1 MKESVEIFI
10 RPDGLEIHTPFKQET
25 EFIPH
30 PVTDLGRR
38 VTRCCEDKNPSGL
51 NVSFYLS
58 EDLLFYKNFSLPLKT
73 ADIKEA
79 VGYQLAILAPFEG
92 KMLHRYT
99 AIRGKQDYS
108 ISLYAL
114 LEEKVTPWLDEVAG
128 QGFRLVGLFPESQR
142 YVTRLCKKKRWSL
155 LLPGRYTKLLI
166 FSEHSILDRI
176 LCHSTP
182 SAEQLQKLDPGEVIY
197 TPSPDVGSGF
207 QDSAALLAELPLHK
221 EFNLLP
227 ASYRRP
233 DYLRYVLVGLC
244 ILNLGALLCVGA
256 IKEYSI
262 LNQLKKTDGEISA
275 LQPQIKEVEQLR
287 LEDKQ
292 LTESIERIEGIGQNF
307 DIISF
312 FEKATKAL
320 PKNSYL
326 DQIRMDEKTGD
337 IQLQGYTDDIGDL
350 TSNLDALNKAK
361 LKSTSRRKNQTYF
374 HVEVSSK

>member
-197 TPSPDVGSGF
+197 TPSPDEGSGF
-207 QDSAALLAELPLHK
+207 QDSSALLAELPLHK

-244 ILNLGALLCVGA
+244 ILNLGAFLGVGA